1 MRTAD
6 DDFFAQ
12 CAALDGAALGE
23 GAFSPGPALWV
34 GTREVA
40 HVDHDG
46 VLDVRLTRRVVREHR
61 PALRADPRVHLRAN
75 ASDWIGIEIV
85 DEADH
90 DWALGLIELA
100 VAANLPT
107 ATPGLPPEGTELARR
122 RRFH

>member
-1 MRTAD
+1 MSYASGD
-6 DDFFAQ
+6 LP
-12 CAALDGAALGE
+12 C
-23 GAFSPGPALWV
+23 GP
-34 GTREVA
+34 T
-40 HVDHDG
+40 
-46 VLDVRLTRRVVREHR
+46 
-61 PALRADPRVHLRAN
+61 PAYTSAAN
-75 ASDWIGIEIV
+75 ASDWIGIEIL